1 MTRSRKRKILRSQ
14 APRLQT
20 AAPRAIARGAPLIST
35 AVLAAI
41 TAAQAQSPPASTGS
55 GLEEVIVTA
64 QKRAE
69 SLQDVPISIQAI
81 GTQKL
86 EQLRVADFDDY
97 AKYLPSLSYS
107 TGGPGFARVYF
118 RGVAAGDNGNHS
130 GSQPSVGIYLDEQP
144 ITTIQ
149 GSLDLHMY
157 DIARVE
163 GLAGP
168 QGTLYGASSQAGT
181 VRIITNKPDPSG
193 FAAGYDLEGS
203 VLEGD
208 GGYVAEGFMNIPVS
222 GRTAVRLVGWSTKTP
237 GYIDNVPGTI
247 TFPTASAVAGSPI
260 TASNTA
266 FVKDNYN
273 DTETYGARAA
283 LRIDL
288 NDSWTITPQ
297 LMGQKQKNGGGF
309 SYNPALGDLEISRFR
324 SEKFDD
330 KWGQAAL
337 TIEGKIANLDLVY
350 AGSYLKRETTG
361 DSDYSDYTY
370 FYDVV
375 YGSYL
380 NSDTDVVNAS
390 QYFLSDDRYQR
401 WSHELRVSTD
411 PGKPLRFVGGLF
423 AQRQQ
428 HRIEQNYKIDALDP
442 SLAVTGYPDTVWLT
456 QQVRVDRDFAV
467 FGELTYDVTD
477 KLSLLGGFRWYD
489 SDNTLQGY
497 YGYSEA
503 YSGSGNSGETLCSF
517 QAGDARFDRT
527 GWIPFGG
534 APCRNLDR
542 GQKED
547 GVSPKA
553 TLTYRFDADHLIYA
567 TYSEGFRPGGANRRG
582 TFPPYESDTLFNYE
596 FGWKTTWLENRIRF
610 NGAVFY
616 QDWDNFQFSFLGA
629 NGLTNIVNAGGAEIR
644 GVEADL
650 SWAVSD
656 RLLLSGSVT
665 FLDSKLSKDF
675 CETVDA
681 GGTPLPKDQCIDDG
695 AGGQTFTNFAAK
707 GTELPVA
714 PKFKGNVIARYN
726 FPLASFEANLQGA
739 FAYESER
746 RSALLPADEVSLGG
760 PNRAYGVAD
769 FSFGLGKQ
777 NYSFELFVDNAFD
790 KRADITRFAQCDE
803 QICTR
808 PYIITNQP
816 RTYGL
821 KFSQKF

>member
-1 MTRSRKRKILRSQ
+1 MTRSKKRKLQ
-14 APRLQT
+14 RLQ
-20 AAPRAIARGAPLIST
+20 AAPPRAVGMRGGSRAAPLVST
-35 AVLAAI
+35 AVLAVLS
-41 TAAQAQSPPASTGS
+41 TAQAQSPPTSTSG

-64 QKRAE
+64 QKREE
-69 SLQDVPISIQAI
+69 SLQDVPISIQAL
-81 GTQKL
+81 GSQKL
-86 EQLRVADFDDY
+86 EELHVSDFDDY
-97 AKYLPSLSYS
+97 AKFLPSLSYS

-203 VLEGD
+203 VLEGG
-208 GGYVAEGFMNIPVS
+208 GGYVAEGFVNIPVS
-222 GRTAVRLVGWSTKTP
+222 ERTAVRLVGWATKTP

-247 TFPTASAVAGSPI
+247 TFPTASSVAGRPI
-260 TASNTA
+260 TANNA
-266 FVKDNYN
+266 AYVKDAYN

-297 LMGQKQKNGGGF
+297 VMVQNQKSGGGF
-309 SYNPALGDLEISRFR
+309 SYDPALGDLEISRYR

-337 TIEGKIANLDLVY
+337 TVEGKIANLDLVY
-350 AGSYLKRETTG
+350 AASYLKRETTG

-401 WSHELRVSTD
+401 WSQELRVSSD
-411 PGKPLRFVGGLF
+411 PTQRLRFVAGVF

-428 HRIEQNYKIDALDP
+428 HRIEQNYKVDTLDP
-442 SLAVTGYPDTVWLT
+442 GLAVTGYPGTIWLT

-467 FGELTYDVTD
+467 FGELTFDFTE

-497 YGYSEA
+497 YGYSDA
-503 YSGSGNSGETLCSF
+503 FSGSGNSGETLCSF
-517 QAGDARFDRT
+517 QAGDARFDRS

-542 GQKED
+542 GKKED
-547 GVSPKA
+547 GVSPKL
-553 TLTYRFDADHLIYA
+553 TLTYKFDSDRLVYA
-567 TYSEGFRPGGANRRG
+567 TYSEGFRPGGPNRRG
-582 TFPPYESDTLFNYE
+582 NFEPYKSDTLYNYE
-596 FGWKTTWLENRIRF
+596 VGWKSSWLENRFRF

-616 QDWDNFQFSFLGA
+616 QDWDDFQFSFLGL
-629 NGLTNIVNAGGAEIR
+629 NGLTNIVNAGGANIK

-650 SWAVSD
+650 NWAATD

-665 FLDSKLSKDF
+665 FLKSELTKDF
-675 CETVDA
+675 CENLSPTGV
-681 GGTPLPKDQCIDDG
+681 PLPPAQCD
-695 AGGQTFTNFAAK
+695 AVSFAPK

-714 PKFKGNVIARYN
+714 PKFKGNLIARYS

-739 FAYESER
+739 VSYESER
-746 RSALLPADEVSLGG
+746 RSALIPADEVSLGG
-760 PNRAYGVAD
+760 PNRAYSVAD
-769 FSFGLGKQ
+769 FSFGLGKDR
-777 NYSFELFVDNAFD
+777 YSLELFIDNAFD
-790 KRADITRFAQCDE
+790 KRADITRFSQCDE
-803 QICTR
+803 QICTH
-808 PYIITNQP
+808 PYIVTNQP

-821 KFSQKF
+821 KFSQRF

>member
-1 MTRSRKRKILRSQ
+1 MTRSKKRKLLRQPAPGPRARS
-14 APRLQT
+14 PRL
-20 AAPRAIARGAPLIST
+20 AARGAPLIST
-35 AVLAAI
+35 AVLAAMA
-41 TAAQAQSPPASTGS
+41 TAHAQTPPSTTGG

-69 SLQDVPISIQAI
+69 SLQSVPISIQAI

-86 EQLRVADFDDY
+86 EELHVSDFDDY
-97 AKYLPSLSYS
+97 AKYLPSLSYT

-149 GSLDLHMY
+149 GSLDVHMY

-193 FAAGYDLEGS
+193 FAAGYDLEGN
-203 VLEGD
+203 VLDGE
-208 GGYVAEGFMNIPVS
+208 GGYVAEGFVNIPVS
-222 GRTAVRLVGWSTKTP
+222 KRSAVRLVGWATKTP

-247 TFPTASAVAGSPI
+247 TYPTASALAGRPI
-260 TASNTA
+260 TTSNA
-266 FVKDNYN
+266 RYVQDAYN
-273 DTETYGARAA
+273 DTETIGARAA

-288 NDSWTITPQ
+288 NDNWTVTPQ
-297 LMGQKQKNGGGF
+297 VMAQKQENGGGF
-309 SYNPALGDLEISRFR
+309 AYDPALGDLRIHRFR

-330 KWGQAAL
+330 EWAQASL
-337 TIEGKIANLDLVY
+337 TVEGKIANLDLVY
-350 AGSYLKRETTG
+350 AASYLKRETTG

-370 FYDVV
+370 FYDVT
-375 YGSYL
+375 YGYYL
-380 NSDTDVVNAS
+380 NSDTDVVDAS

-401 WSHELRVSTD
+401 WSQELRVSTD
-411 PGKPLRFVGGLF
+411 PSRRLRAVGGVF

-428 HRIEQNYKIDALDP
+428 HRIEQNYKVDALDP
-442 SLAVTGYPDTVWLT
+442 GLAVTGYPGTIWLT

-467 FGELTYDVTD
+467 FGELTYDFTE

-489 SDNTLQGY
+489 SDNTLEGY
-497 YGYSEA
+497 YGYGEGF
-503 YSGSGNSGETLCSF
+503 SGSGTSGETRCSF
-517 QAGDARFDRT
+517 QAGDARFDRS

-534 APCRNLDR
+534 APCKNLDK

-553 TLTYRFDADHLIYA
+553 TLTYKFDSDRLVYA

-582 TFPPYESDTLFNYE
+582 NFAPYKSDTLFNYE
-596 FGWKTTWLENRIRF
+596 VGWKSTWLGNRLRF

-616 QDWDNFQFSFLGA
+616 QDWDDFQFSFLGT
-629 NGLTNIVNAGGAEIR
+629 NGLTNVVNAGGAEIK

-650 SWAVSD
+650 SWAATD

-665 FLDSKLSKDF
+665 FLDSKLTKDF

-681 GGTPLPKDQCIDDG
+681 TGQPLPIAQCIDDG
-695 AGGQTFTNFAAK
+695 AGGQDFTNFAAK

-714 PKFKGNVIARYN
+714 PKFKGNLIARYS

-739 FAYESER
+739 FSYESER

-760 PNRAYGVAD
+760 PNRAYGTAA
-769 FSFGLGKQ
+769 FSFGLGKEG
-777 NYSFELFVDNAFD
+777 YRFELFVDNAFD

>member
-1 MTRSRKRKILRSQ
+1 MTRS
-14 APRLQT
+14 
-20 AAPRAIARGAPLIST
+20 APLLSAT
-35 AVLAAI
+35 VLAAI
-41 TAAQAQSPPASTGS
+41 SAAQAQSPTPTSGG

-64 QKRAE
+64 TKRSE
-69 SLQDVPISIQAI
+69 NMQDVPISIQAL

-86 EQLRVADFDDY
+86 EELHVSSFDDY
-97 AKYLPSLSYS
+97 AKFLPSLSYT

-181 VRIITNKPDPSG
+181 VRIITNKPDPSD
-193 FAAGYDLEGS
+193 FASGYDLEGS
-203 VLEGD
+203 VLDGS
-208 GGYVAEGFMNIPVS
+208 GGYVAEGFVNIPVS
-222 GRTAVRLVGWSTKTP
+222 ERAAVRLVGWATKTP
-237 GYIDNVPGTI
+237 GYIDNTPGTI
-247 TFPTASAVAGSPI
+247 TFPTASSVAGTPI
-260 TASNTA
+260 TANNA
-266 FVKDNYN
+266 AWVKNRYN

-288 NDSWTITPQ
+288 NDSWTVTPQ

-309 SYNPALGDLEISRFR
+309 AYDPALGDLKIHRYR

-337 TIEGKIANLDLVY
+337 TVEGKIANFDLVY
-350 AGSYLKRETTG
+350 AGSFLKRDTTG

-401 WSHELRVSTD
+401 WSHELRIASD
-411 PGKPLRFVGGLF
+411 QSRRLRFVGGLF

-428 HRIEQNYKIDALDP
+428 HRIEQNYKVDALDP
-442 SLAVTGYPDTVWLT
+442 GLAVTGYPDTIWLT
-456 QQVRVDRDFAV
+456 QQVRVDRDSAV
-467 FGELTYDVTD
+467 FGELTFDVTE

-489 SDNTLQGY
+489 SDNTLQGF

-517 QAGDARFDRT
+517 QAGDARFDRS

-534 APCRNLDR
+534 APCRNLDK

-547 GVSPKA
+547 GVSPKV
-553 TLTYRFDADHLIYA
+553 TLTYKFDSDRLVYA
-567 TYSEGFRPGGANRRG
+567 TYSEGFRPGGPNRRG
-582 TFPPYESDTLFNYE
+582 TFAPYKSDTLFNYE
-596 FGWKTTWLENRIRF
+596 IGWKSTWLGNSLRF
-610 NGAVFY
+610 NGALFY
-616 QDWDNFQFSFLGA
+616 EDWDDFQFSFLGS
-629 NGLTNIVNAGGAEIR
+629 NGLTNIVNAGGARIK

-650 SWAVSD
+650 SWAATD
-656 RLLLSGSVT
+656 RLLLGGSVT
-665 FLDSKLSKDF
+665 FLNSELTKDF
-675 CETVDA
+675 CENLDTT
-681 GGTPLPKDQCIDDG
+681 GLPLPPDQCDPVS
-695 AGGQTFTNFAAK
+695 FAAK
-707 GTELPVA
+707 GTELPIA
-714 PKFKGNVIARYN
+714 PKFKGNLIARYT
-726 FPLASFEANLQGA
+726 FPLASFEANVQGA
-739 FAYESER
+739 FSYQSQR
-746 RSALLPADEVSLGG
+746 RSALLPADEVELGG
-760 PNRAYGVAD
+760 PNRAYGLAD
-769 FSFGLGKQ
+769 FSFGLRKER
-777 NYSFELFVDNAFD
+777 YAIEMFIDNAFD

-803 QICTR
+803 QICTH

-821 KFSQKF
+821 KFSQRF

>member
-1 MTRSRKRKILRSQ
+1 MTRSKKRKLLREQ
-14 APRLQT
+14 APRR
-20 AAPRAIARGAPLIST
+20 RAVTGSAPLIST

-41 TAAQAQSPPASTGS
+41 STAQAQSPSPPTTG

-64 QKRAE
+64 TKRSE
-69 SLQDVPISIQAI
+69 SLQDVPISIQAL

-86 EQLRVADFDDY
+86 EELHVSDFDDY
-97 AKYLPSLSYS
+97 AKFLPSLSYT

-181 VRIITNKPDPSG
+181 VRIITNKPDASG

-203 VLEGD
+203 VLEGG
-208 GGYVAEGFMNIPVS
+208 GGYVAEGFVNIPVS
-222 GRTAVRLVGWSTKTP
+222 ERAAVRLVGWATKTP

-247 TFPTASAVAGSPI
+247 TYPTASAVAGRPI
-260 TASNTA
+260 TTNNAA
-266 FVKDNYN
+266 YVKNNWN

-297 LMGQKQKNGGGF
+297 VMAQKQKNGGGF
-309 SYNPALGDLEISRFR
+309 AYDPSLGDLRISRYR

-330 KWGQAAL
+330 KWGQASL
-337 TIEGKIANLDLVY
+337 TVEGKIANLDLVY
-350 AGSYLKRETTG
+350 AASYLKRETTG
-361 DSDYSDYTY
+361 DTDYSDYSY

-380 NSDTDVVNAS
+380 NSDTDVVNPS

-401 WSHELRVSTD
+401 WSQELRVSTD
-411 PGKPLRFVGGLF
+411 PSRRLRAVGGVF

-428 HRIEQNYKIDALDP
+428 HRIEQNYRVDALDP
-442 SLAVTGYPDTVWLT
+442 TLAVTGYPGTIWLT
-456 QQVRVDRDFAV
+456 QQVRVDRDVAV
-467 FGELTYDVTD
+467 FGELTWDFTD

-517 QAGDARFDRT
+517 QAGDARFDRS

-534 APCRNLDR
+534 APCRNLNK
-542 GQKED
+542 GVKED
-547 GVSPKA
+547 GVSPKV
-553 TLTYRFDADHLIYA
+553 TLTYKFDSDRLVYA

-582 TFPPYESDTLFNYE
+582 TFAPYKSDTLFNYE
-596 FGWKTTWLENRIRF
+596 IGWKSSWLGNRLRF
-610 NGAVFY
+610 NGALFHE
-616 QDWDNFQFSFLGA
+616 DWDDFQFSFLGS
-629 NGLTNIVNAGGAEIR
+629 NGLTNIVNAGGARIK
-644 GVEADL
+644 GVEGDL
-650 SWAVSD
+650 SWAASE
-656 RLLLSGSVT
+656 RLMLGASVT
-665 FLDSKLSKDF
+665 FLNSELTKDF
-675 CETVDA
+675 CESLDDT
-681 GGTPLPKDQCIDDG
+681 GLPLPPDQC
-695 AGGQTFTNFAAK
+695 AATSFAPK
-707 GTELPVA
+707 GTELPIA
-714 PKFKGNVIARYN
+714 PKFKGNVIARYT
-726 FPLASFEANLQGA
+726 FPLASFEASLQGA
-739 FAYESER
+739 FSYESRR
-746 RSALLPADEVSLGG
+746 RSALLPADEFELGG
-760 PNRAYGVAD
+760 PNRAYGLAD
-769 FSFGLGKQ
+769 FSFGLGKDRF
-777 NYSFELFVDNAFD
+777 SFDLFIDNAFD
-790 KRADITRFAQCDE
+790 KRADITRFSQCDE
-803 QICTR
+803 QICTH
-808 PYIITNQP
+808 PFIITNQP
-816 RTYGL
+816 RTWGL
-821 KFSQKF
+821 KFSQRF

>member
-1 MTRSRKRKILRSQ
+1 MTRSKKRKLLRRQ
-14 APRLQT
+14 APGAR
-20 AAPRAIARGAPLIST
+20 AGAPRPPVRNAPLIST

-41 TAAQAQSPPASTGS
+41 TSAQAQTPPAATGGG

-86 EQLRVADFDDY
+86 EELHVSDFDDY
-97 AKYLPSLSYS
+97 AKYLPSLSYT

-181 VRIITNKPDPSG
+181 VRTITNKPDPSG

-203 VLEGD
+203 VLEGS
-208 GGYVAEGFMNIPVS
+208 GGYVAEGFVNIPVS
-222 GRTAVRLVGWSTKTP
+222 ERTAVRLVGWATKTP

-247 TFPTASAVAGSPI
+247 TFPTASAVAGRPI
-260 TASNTA
+260 TANNA
-266 FVKDNYN
+266 AYVKDHYN

-288 NDSWTITPQ
+288 NDNWTVTPQ
-297 LMGQKQKNGGGF
+297 VMGQKQKNGGGF
-309 SYNPALGDLEISRFR
+309 SYDPSLGDLKISRYR

-337 TIEGKIANLDLVY
+337 TVEGKIANLDLVY
-350 AGSYLKRETTG
+350 AASYLKRDTTG

-401 WSHELRVSTD
+401 WSQELRVSTD
-411 PGKPLRFVGGLF
+411 PARRLRVVGGVF

-428 HRIEQNYKIDALDP
+428 HRIQQNYKVDALDP
-442 SLAVTGYPDTVWLT
+442 NLAVTGWPDTIWLT
-456 QQVRVDRDFAV
+456 QQVRVDRDLAV
-467 FGELTYDVTD
+467 FGELTYDITE

-497 YGYSEA
+497 YGYSENF
-503 YSGSGNSGETLCSF
+503 SGSGNSGETLCSF
-517 QAGDARFDRT
+517 QAGDARFDRS
-527 GWIPFGG
+527 GWIPFAG
-534 APCRNLDR
+534 APCRNLNK
-542 GQKED
+542 GVKED

-553 TLTYRFDADHLIYA
+553 TLTYKFDSDRLVYA

-582 TFPPYESDTLFNYE
+582 TFAPYKSDTLFNYE
-596 FGWKTTWLENRIRF
+596 VGWKTSWLDNRIRF
-610 NGAVFY
+610 NGALFY
-616 QDWDNFQFSFLGA
+616 QDWDDFQFSFLGS
-629 NGLTNIVNAGGAEIR
+629 NGLTNIVNAGGARIK

-650 SWAVSD
+650 SWAATD
-656 RLLLSGSVT
+656 RLRIDGSVT
-665 FLDSKLSKDF
+665 FLDSKLTKDF
-675 CETVDA
+675 CENLDST
-681 GGTPLPKDQCIDDG
+681 GLPLPPGQCD
-695 AGGQTFTNFAAK
+695 ALSFAPK
-707 GTELPVA
+707 GTELPIA
-714 PKFKGNVIARYN
+714 PQFKGNLIARYS

-739 FAYESER
+739 FSYESKR
-746 RSALLPADEVSLGG
+746 RSALLPADELELGG
-760 PNRAYGVAD
+760 PNRAYGLAD
-769 FSFGLGKQ
+769 FSFGLGKDS
-777 NYSFELFVDNAFD
+777 YLFELFVDNAFD

-803 QICTR
+803 QICTH